1 MHGMDVSYYKLLF
14 QTAENII
21 IQTEK
26 DDIEFYLR
34 FLEDVYPYK
43 EKYHYESGMKQ
54 ILSEMTELL
63 KTPEIGTSSD
73 RALLLDYLAGCEKK
87 AEKAIKLEKEALALL
102 TDITADNAHLAAN
115 LHANLG
121 GLYRIENQLSPAAKH
136 MKQGIAL
143 LEKYDLPYSHDSIPQ
158 ICNYAALLTDTGNAG
173 RGLSALRKLARTVK
187 ELNSEHCMDYAFIIE
202 TMGSISLL
210 SGEIRQAMPCTE
222 DLRAYVPFDS

>member
-1 MHGMDVSYYKLLF
+1 
-14 QTAENII
+14 
-21 IQTEK
+21 
-26 DDIEFYLR
+26 
-34 FLEDVYPYK
+34 
-43 EKYHYESGMKQ
+43 MKQ

-63 KTPEIGTSSD
+63 KTPETGTSSD

-121 GLYRIENQLSPAAKH
+121 GLYRMANQLSPATEH
-136 MKQGIAL
+136 MEQGIAL
-143 LEKYDLPYSHDSIPQ
+143 LEKYDLLYTHDSIPQ
-158 ICNYAALLTDTGNAG
+158 ICNYAALLTDTGNAD

-187 ELNSEHCMDYAFIIE
+187 ELNSEHCMDYAFIME

-210 SGEIRQAMPCTE
+210 SGEIQQGTSQLKQAMQIYENIWSDEPE
-222 DLRAYVPFDS
+222 RIRKKYEELAQMYPQAGIAIAQQFLSYKI